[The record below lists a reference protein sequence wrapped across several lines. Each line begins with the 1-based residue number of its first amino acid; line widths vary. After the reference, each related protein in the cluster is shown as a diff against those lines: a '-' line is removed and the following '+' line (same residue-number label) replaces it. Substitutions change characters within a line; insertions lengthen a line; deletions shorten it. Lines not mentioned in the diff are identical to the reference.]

1 MKAHGILKLSEI
13 ISYNLSNDGKRQ
25 LRRKKLKNLN
35 SEVARVQAFQ
45 AILTFKNDFQE

>member
-25 LRRKKLKNLN
+25 LRRKELKNLN
-35 SEVARVQAFQ
+35 SQVAK
-45 AILTFKNDFQE
+45 FKVFRLS